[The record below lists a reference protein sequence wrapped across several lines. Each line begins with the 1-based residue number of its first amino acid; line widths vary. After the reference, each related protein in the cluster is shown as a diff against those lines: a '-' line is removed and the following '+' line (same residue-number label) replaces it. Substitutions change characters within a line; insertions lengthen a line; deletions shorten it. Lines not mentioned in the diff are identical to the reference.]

1 MLKHKIF
8 LTVAILSG
16 MAAGAFAQE
25 KSPALQRVDDPW
37 YIGIGGGTSFGQCTF
52 YSITEEGIRSW
63 GLQGGLFGGYK
74 FNRLISL
81 EVGAQVGGQKQF
93 NLDCCPYW
101 LGTDGVWQA
110 TQVIDKDGWY
120 FDDMTVPTRWFR
132 FAVQGNFDLLSFIK
146 GNERWSLDLS
156 PQISVV
162 NTVSKWTGNLSHGQ
176 GYHEELQPGQW
187 HVGLGGQLGAGFAI
201 SPHWKVGLY
210 GGITSLLGKRFDG
223 IPTNVHKTNL
233 IWDAGLKL
241 TFTFGNNK
249 KKKEAELAAAAAAEA
264 ARIAAEK
271 EAAEKARL
279 AAEKAAREKAEA
291 ERLAREAAENA
302 AREAAEK
309 AAAEEAAKY
318 YHGAFP
324 TIYFA
329 DNSIKLGPETE
340 KLKEVARIMK
350 EYPKTTISLEGFA
363 SKWGTPEY
371 NNAMTEKRMKKVKDY
386 LVELGVEEN
395 RIYPLTNMGVDANAK
410 HSADAR
416 RVEIAVVD
424 KDKAARQREELD
436 ETARLIAAADAAL
449 ASGNSFAII
458 YYEDNSTAIDENG
471 MESLR
476 KVKAYVDAHPDVAVV
491 MYSFASKTGTDA
503 YNQQITEKRLE
514 KVKNGLIEM
523 GVPAQNLRLNVGKGV
538 DTEAKR
544 NREARRV
551 NIFTIE
557 K

>member
-1 MLKHKIF
+1 MKNYRLLLT
-8 LTVAILSG
+8 LTVLAGVSL
-16 MAAGAFAQE
+16 GAFAQE
-25 KSPALQRVDDPW
+25 KAPALQPAEHPW
-37 YIGIGGGTSFGQCTF
+37 YVGLGGGTSFGQCTF
-52 YSITEEGIRSW
+52 YSITENGVRSW

-81 EVGAQVGGQKQF
+81 EAGFQMGGQSQF

-101 LGTDGVWQA
+101 LSTAGEWKA
-110 TQVIDKDGWY
+110 TQVLDMDGWY
-120 FDDMTVPTRWFR
+120 FDDMQVATRWAKFGL
-132 FAVQGNFDLLSFIK
+132 QGNFNMLSFIRNNK
-146 GNERWSLDLS
+146 HWSLDLS

-162 NTVSKWTGNLSHGQ
+162 NTKSKWMGNLSHGQ
-176 GYHEELQPGQW
+176 GYHEEMQPGQW
-187 HVGLGGQLGAGFAI
+187 HLGLGGQVSAGYAI
-201 SPHWKVGLY
+201 TPKWKVGIY
-210 GGITSLLGKRFDG
+210 GGITALTGLRFDG

-241 TFTFGNNK
+241 SLSFGRSRNN
-249 KKKEAELAAAAAAEA
+249 AAAQAAVAAAEEA
-264 ARIAAEK
+264 ARLAAEQ

-279 AAEKAAREKAEA
+279 AAEAAAREK
-291 ERLAREAAENA
+291 A
-302 AREAAEK
+302 AREAAEAAAREK
-309 AAAEEAAKY
+309 AAAEAAARAAAEEAAKY
-318 YHGAFP
+318 YHGTFP
-324 TIYFA
+324 TIYFG

-340 KLKEVARIMK
+340 KLKEVARIMQ

-371 NNAMTEKRMKKVKDY
+371 NNAMTEKRLKKVKDY
-386 LVELGVEEN
+386 LVELGVDEN
-395 RIYPLTNMGVDANAK
+395 RIYPLTNMGVDATAK

-416 RVEIAVVD
+416 RVEIAPVD
-424 KDKAARQREELD
+424 KDKAAQQREELD
-436 ETARLIAAADAAL
+436 EIARLIAAADAAL
-449 ASGNSFAII
+449 ASGNSFAIL
-458 YYEDNSTAIDENG
+458 YYEDNSTAIDEKG

-476 KVKAYVDAHPDVAVV
+476 KVKAYVDAHPDVAIV

-503 YNQQITEKRLE
+503 YNQQITEKRLA
-514 KVKNGLIEM
+514 KVTNCLIEM